1 MNTRKVL
8 LVIVSCFVAISAF
21 GAESMTYLDF
31 KGQSGP
37 GKGKRIVLIAGDEEY
52 RSEESLPMLAKILS
66 QRHGFD
72 CTVLFSL
79 DPTGTYIDPN
89 NQKSITNP
97 QAIAKADLIII
108 QTRYRQ
114 WSPEEYQYLADFL
127 NAGKPI
133 IGLRTS
139 THAFTGSGKTGD
151 FKWDDFGLKILGEKW
166 VNHHGRHKVEGTRG
180 VIEQANA
187 NHPILNGVKD
197 VFALSDVYTVA
208 NLNEKQS
215 TVLMRGAVTA
225 TLEPASKAIDGAKN
239 NPMMPVAWVRE
250 YTAPNGA
257 AKGKAFMTTMGASV
271 DFKNEDLRRLVV
283 NASYFLTGLNVAS
296 KADVTLVDPYEPTMY
311 GFNNA
316 PDFYKSRNMKVAD
329 LALGKSAS
337 TGPGATA
344 VNAAAEKPR
353 IVGTWKLVS
362 TKYGD
367 APEHTPYNGPST
379 RNKIINPTHFV
390 WVEVEPSSHK
400 LLSSA
405 GGKYILTGN
414 SYTETIDFAGS
425 GMEEYAGKP
434 QKFTVRV
441 EGDKLTQSGE
451 LSDGLKIEEV
461 WERVK

>member
-1 MNTRKVL
+1 MHARNLLIAVL
-8 LVIVSCFVAISAF
+8 SFCFAALATIA
-21 GAESMTYLDF
+21 AQPTYLDF

-37 GKGKRIVLIAGDEEY
+37 GKGKHIVFIAGDEEY

-66 QRHGFD
+66 QRHGFN

-79 DPTGTYIDPN
+79 DPTGSYIDPN

-108 QTRYRQ
+108 QTRFRQ

-166 VNHHGRHKVEGTRG
+166 VNHHGGHKVQGTRG
-180 VIEQANA
+180 IVEPANA
-187 NHPILNGVKD
+187 SHPILNGVKD

-208 NLNEKQS
+208 NLDETAAK
-215 TVLMRGAVTA
+215 VLMRGAVTA
-225 TLEPASKAIDGAKN
+225 TLDPDSKPIEGPKN
-239 NPMMPVAWVRE
+239 NPMMPVAWVRD
-250 YTAPNGA
+250 YTAPNGTT
-257 AKGKAFMTTMGASV
+257 KGKAFCTTMGASN
-271 DFKNEDLRRLVV
+271 DLINEDLRRLVV
-283 NASYFLTGLNVAS
+283 NAAYFLCGLDVPA
-296 KADVTLVDPYEPTMY
+296 KADVTYVDPYQPTMY

-316 PDFYKSRNMKVAD
+316 PDFYKNRNLKVAD
-329 LALGKSAS
+329 LVLGKSAF
-337 TGPGATA
+337 TGTGS
-344 VNAAAEKPR
+344 NANSAPQERPR

-362 TKYGD
+362 TKYGE
-367 APEHTPYNGPST
+367 AKEHTPYPGGSV
-379 RNKIINPTHFV
+379 RLKIINPTHFV
-390 WVEVEPSSHK
+390 WLENSNGSIQ
-400 LLSSA
+400 SGA
-405 GGKYILTGN
+405 GGRYTLAG
-414 SYTETIDFAGS
+414 SAYTETIDFAGS

-441 EGDKLTQSGE
+441 EGDKLMQSGE
-451 LSDGLKIEEV
+451 LSNGFKIEEV